1 MPRGDKEK
9 IKAYQKQYY
18 QENKDRYIVYNRNKR
33 AADPIRNRLYDIKSR
48 CRKVGIEFDLKE
60 EDIVMPDVCPV
71 LGIKLEKGSGSI
83 QNASPSFDRIDPS
96 KGYVKGNIQILSV
109 KANAMKRDATPEELR
124 MFARW
129 VLKTFPEEPDA
140 QT

>member
-1 MPRGDKEK
+1 MPRRDKEK

-129 VLKTFPEEPDA
+129 VLKTFPEEPDV